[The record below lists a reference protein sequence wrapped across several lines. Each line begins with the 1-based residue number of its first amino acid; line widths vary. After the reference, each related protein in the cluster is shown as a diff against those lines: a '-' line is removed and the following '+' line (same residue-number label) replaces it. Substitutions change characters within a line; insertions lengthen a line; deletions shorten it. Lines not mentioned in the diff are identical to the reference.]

1 MRTPKTRS
9 CRPGIEC
16 AVYETSTSYQ
26 HRRKPNKLVVKIVQV
41 MIIVRIVSIN
51 VTAVATRASASS
63 VKDNYAAY
71 PFPSM
76 KRSLNTDIGSGNKWK
91 KV

>member
-16 AVYETSTSYQ
+16 AVYETSTSYR

-41 MIIVRIVSIN
+41 IIIVRIVSIN

-63 VKDNYAAY
+63 VKDTYAACPVSINEAELEY
-71 PFPSM
+71 
-76 KRSLNTDIGSGNKWK
+76 KYRKWE
-91 KV
+91 